1 MAVYTVLDR
10 RTVANLIGDYG
21 LGRLT
26 KVTGVSTGSV
36 NTHYLLETTRGKFFL
51 KVDEVK
57 DLSEAQQE
65 LELLLFL
72 RTHRFCCPQPVV
84 DRQGRYH
91 HDYRGKP
98 VSLYYP
104 LTGKTVSEEQLT
116 ATHLEQAGRTLA
128 SLHSLSS
135 GYPKEDNNRFN
146 FARVLMFY
154 QEVREKLPGYF
165 RHLLH
170 TLDDEVAYQQQ
181 YQEDR
186 LLKGIIHG
194 DLFADNLL
202 FRGGKV
208 VGVLDFE
215 AAGYGKFI
223 YDLATAVNAL
233 CYSEGRYVIER
244 FESLLAGYQSCRTL
258 SLAEWDAFPNELR
271 FSAFRF
277 TVTRLKD
284 FFLRP
289 MDDNVRVNKDFR
301 EFFERL
307 QVLRRERAGGMD
319 RLLLAMATGYDYRQY
334 QKPSTSQEKTEG
346 RRRTESRRTGG
357 RQYLTSPERR
367 MISGRLRFAR

>member
-1 MAVYTVLDR
+1 MAVYTILDR
-10 RTVANLIGDYG
+10 RTVIDLISNYG

-26 KVTGVSTGSV
+26 KFTGVPPGSV
-36 NTHYLLETTRGKFFL
+36 NTHYLLETTQGKFFL

-57 DLSEAQQE
+57 DVSAAQQE

-72 RTHRFCCPQPVV
+72 RARGFCCPQPVI
-84 DRQGRYH
+84 DRQGRYYQT
-91 HDYRGKP
+91 YRGKP

-104 LTGKTVSEEQLT
+104 LTGKTFSEEQLSS
-116 ATHLEQAGRTLA
+116 THLEHIGRALA
-128 SLHSLSS
+128 SLHTLSS

-146 FARVLMFY
+146 FACVVALY
-154 QEVREKLPGYF
+154 QEVRERLPGYF
-165 RHLLH
+165 RHLMH
-170 TLDDEVAYQQQ
+170 TLDDEIAYQQQ

-186 LLKGIIHG
+186 LPKGIVHG

-202 FRGGKV
+202 FRGQKV
-208 VGVLDFE
+208 VGILDFE
-215 AAGYGKFI
+215 AAGCGKFI

-233 CYSEGRYVIER
+233 CYSEGCYVIER
-244 FESLLAGYQSCRTL
+244 FASLLAGYQSCRTL

-271 FSAFRF
+271 FSALRF

-289 MDDNVRVNKDFR
+289 MRAEVRVNKDFR

-307 QVLRRERAGGMD
+307 QVLRRERPGGMD

-334 QKPSTSQEKTEG
+334 QRPSISQEKAEG
-346 RRRTESRRTGG
+346 RKRTKSKRTGS
-357 RQYLTSPERR
+357 RQCLSHPKRR
-367 MISGRLRFAR
+367 MMSSRIRSAH